1 LRGLIVSAGLLQYL
15 LAPLLVGLASVH
27 LARRESAMQR
37 FLALGSGVV
46 GLAALSLAL
55 YRGYYSSLGW

>member
-1 LRGLIVSAGLLQYL
+1 LRGLIMSAGLLQYL
-15 LAPLLVGLASVH
+15 FAPAVVGLAAFH
-27 LARRESAMQR
+27 LSQRGPTQRRWTAVC
-37 FLALGSGVV
+37 AGAV